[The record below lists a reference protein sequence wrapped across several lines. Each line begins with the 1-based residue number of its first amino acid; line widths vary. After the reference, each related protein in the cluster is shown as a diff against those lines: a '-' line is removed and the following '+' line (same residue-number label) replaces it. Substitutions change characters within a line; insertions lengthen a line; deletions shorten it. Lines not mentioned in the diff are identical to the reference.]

1 MNNKNVILTISRLL
15 KEQGKKQKD
24 LTDFLGIGENRFT
37 DWKSGR
43 ITSWSKYVPQI
54 AEFLDV
60 STDYLLGLSDE
71 EPCTASNG
79 EVLTEQEKTLIQIFR
94 ETTEEG
100 RLEMITAIMT
110 IKNAIEK
117 KNTPANTNSAG

>member
-1 MNNKNVILTISRLL
+1 MDNKNVILTISRLL

-43 ITSWSKYVPQI
+43 ITSWNKFVPQI
-54 AEFLDV
+54 AEFLGV
-60 STDYLLGLSDE
+60 STDYLLGISDE
-71 EPCTASNG
+71 ESCIADNG
-79 EVLTEQEKTLIQIFR
+79 EMLTEQEKTLIQIFR

-100 RLEMITAIMT
+100 RLEMIAAIMT

>member
-1 MNNKNVILTISRLL
+1 MDNKNVILTISRLL

-43 ITSWSKYVPQI
+43 ITSWNKYVPQI
-54 AEFLDV
+54 AEFLGV
-60 STDYLLGLSDE
+60 STDYLLGISDE
-71 EPCTASNG
+71 EPCIADNG

-100 RLEMITAIMT
+100 RLEMIAAIMT

-117 KNTPANTNSAG
+117 KNTPANTSSAG